1 MRKEV
6 IMNPFRFNR
15 LRTIEIFP
23 VNTLYVTVDT
33 EATSV
38 TYGICPKI
46 WKLLPCEGF
55 ILLNITNTVPATA
68 TDAFLVNIDTCHT
81 LNQINAATIAT
92 NGKALL
98 NGSGDQITN
107 AEITAGNRYLVYYNK
122 NTGIFQV
129 VNHIVTA
136 AAGA

>member
-1 MRKEV
+1 
-6 IMNPFRFNR
+6 MNPFVNR
-15 LRTIEIFP
+15 LRTVSIFP

-46 WKLLPCEGF
+46 WKALPCEGF
-55 ILLNITNTVPATA
+55 ILLNIANTVPATA
-68 TDAFLVNIDTCHT
+68 TDAFLVNIDTYLT
-81 LNQINAATIAT
+81 LSQVNSTTTST
-92 NGKALL
+92 NGRALL

-107 AEITAGNRYLVYYNK
+107 AEIIAGNRYLVYYNK
-122 NTGIFQV
+122 NTGVFQV
-129 VNHIVTA
+129 TNHIVA

>member
-1 MRKEV
+1 
-6 IMNPFRFNR
+6 MNPFVNR
-15 LRTIEIFP
+15 LRTVSIFP
-23 VNTLYVTVDT
+23 VKTLYVTVDT
-33 EATSV
+33 TTTVV

-55 ILLNITNTVPATA
+55 ILLNIANTVPATA
-68 TDAFLVNIDTCHT
+68 TDAFLVNIDTRHL
-81 LNQINAATIAT
+81 LNQVDTTTATT
-92 NGKALL
+92 SGRALL

-107 AEITAGNRYLVYYNK
+107 AEITAGNRYLIYFNK
-122 NTGIFQV
+122 NTGVFQV